1 MFSSKQESIS
11 LQIALF
17 ATGCAGIVAEFVLS
31 TLATYLIGNTILQ
44 WTIVM
49 SLMLFAM
56 GVGSR
61 ISRFFKNNLLDS
73 FILIEF
79 LLSILCSISAIM
91 SYGYAN
97 ITVDVG
103 LPIYDQSFY
112 TSIVIYTQAFIIG
125 ALIGLEIPL
134 VTRLNEE
141 YDELRTNIS
150 NVMEKDYYGSLL
162 GGILFAFVALPFLGL
177 TYTPIVLGAVNF
189 FVASLLIL
197 KFYKL
202 LIKRKLIVFSFCLT
216 LTLFITIIFSAD
228 FIIKSGEQS
237 RYKDKIVY
245 SKQTKFQ
252 KIVITKWKKYFWLF
266 INGQEQF
273 STFDEIKYHE
283 PLVHPAMMLSS
294 NIENIL
300 ILGGGDG
307 LAVREILKHSHVK
320 SIKMVDLDPV
330 MTDLAKNHPVLKKVN
345 QSSMHSNK
353 ITVINSDA
361 SLFLENNDEKFGVI
375 IIDLPDPDTVDLMHV
390 YSLKFYK
397 KLKKRLIKGG
407 VIVTQAT
414 SPFFSRK
421 AFLCINKTFIKAG
434 FKTLPYHNHIP
445 TMGEWGWI
453 ISVRDEDYGK
463 NLKKLI
469 SKINFNNLETRYINN
484 DSIIS
489 MINFGK
495 EDINDKDIKV
505 NTEINPV
512 LYKYYLEGS
521 WGIY

>member
-1 MFSSKQESIS
+1 VFSTKQESIS

-17 ATGCAGIVAEFVLS
+17 ATGCAGIVAQFVLC

-61 ISRFFKNNLLDS
+61 LSRIFQKNLLDS

-79 LLSILCSISAIM
+79 LLSILCSISAILA
-91 SYGYAN
+91 YGYSSFT
-97 ITVDVG
+97 IDQG

-112 TSIVIYTQAFIIG
+112 TSIVIYSQSFLIG
-125 ALIGLEIPL
+125 TLIGLEIPL
-134 VTRLNEE
+134 VTRLNED

-162 GGILFAFVALPFLGL
+162 GGILFAFVALPYLGL
-177 TYTPIVLGAVNF
+177 TYTPIVLGAINF
-189 FVASLLIL
+189 IVASILLLKFKNLLVKKRILLIS
-197 KFYKL
+197 FIST
-202 LIKRKLIVFSFCLT
+202 LI
-216 LTLFITIIFSAD
+216 LFITIIFSAD
-228 FIIKSGEQS
+228 FIIKNGEQS

-252 KIVITKWKKYFWLF
+252 KIVITRWKEYYWLF

-273 STFDEIKYHE
+273 STFDEVKYHE
-283 PLVHPAMMLSS
+283 PLVHPAMKLSS
-294 NIENIL
+294 NNENVL

-307 LAVREILKHSHVK
+307 LAVREILKYKNVK
-320 SIKMVDLDPV
+320 SITMVDLDPV
-330 MTDLAKNHPVLKKVN
+330 MTDLARNHPVLKKVN
-345 QSSMHSNK
+345 QKSMHSK
-353 ITVINSDA
+353 KLTVINSDA
-361 SLFLENNDEKFGVI
+361 SIFLESNKEMFGVI

-390 YSLKFYK
+390 YSLGFYQKLRK
-397 KLKKRLIKGG
+397 KLIKGG

-421 AFLCINKTFIKAG
+421 AFLCIEKTFKKAG

-453 ISVRDEDYGK
+453 ISVKKEDIKGDI
-463 NLKKLI
+463 LSLI
-469 SKINFNNLETRYINN
+469 KKINFNDVETQYLDNGAIK
-484 DSIIS
+484 S
-489 MINFGK
+489 MVHFGK
-495 EDINDKDIKV
+495 EKINNIDIKV